1 MLITVNPNES
11 FDKLYTIEMVK
22 KYEGKSLGELPP
34 HVFAIGDN
42 ALRNLRV
49 FGISQSIIIS
59 GLTGSGKSENTKF
72 LLKFF
77 STLAKTSFAP
87 QMLDANILL
96 EAFGNARTPQNVN
109 SSRFIK
115 VIQVLKRE
123 TFLFETYLIF
133 RAVFNFLV
141 YIPNFS

>member
-1 MLITVNPNES
+1 MLIAVNPNES
-11 FDKLYTIEMVK
+11 FDELYAIEMVK
-22 KYEGKSLGELPP
+22 KYEGKSLGELPT

-59 GLTGSGKSENTKF
+59 GLTGSGKSENLKF

-96 EAFGNARTPQNVN
+96 DAFGNARTPQNVN